1 MQQMISGISIRYYS
15 LNFYFYRFCRCL
27 GRRELEEEKNH
38 LLRELEE
45 INKNLD
51 ENLNRHKAM
60 VEANWDAKLQ
70 TVVQEQLARARL
82 EWLKEKAS
90 GQVDDLVHV
99 EKSLGR
105 PYFFDYIK

>member
-1 MQQMISGISIRYYS
+1 
-15 LNFYFYRFCRCL
+15 
-27 GRRELEEEKNH
+27 
-38 LLRELEE
+38 
-45 INKNLD
+45 
-51 ENLNRHKAM
+51 M

-99 EKSLGR
+99 EKSLGKSDMDTFSILVQT
-105 PYFFDYIK
+105 PVM